1 MKEWAK
7 MTKQL
12 IIAHKF
18 EFYWWKYKE
27 KKGSISYTN
36 VYLIDALNY
45 MVFGGGFFPNCFD

>member
-12 IIAHKF
+12 IIAYKF

-45 MVFGGGFFPNCFD
+45 MVFGGGFFPNFFD